1 MPLNPACLGKTYPP
15 LTTTV
20 TRDAVQN
27 YARACNDDNP
37 RYFDDNAAGEIVAP
51 PMFAAVV
58 TWLSVIT
65 VMTDS
70 ELHADLLRLLHS
82 AQAMEFLAPIRPGD
96 SITSTAKI
104 ASLETHPGGES
115 MALELVA
122 RNDRGDLVNRTVFT
136 SFIRGRR
143 SSAPPVDSK
152 AEATNDRG
160 APLVTVAQTIDLD
173 QTSRYAAAS
182 GDLNPIHVDANV
194 ARMAGLP
201 GIIVHGLCTMAFT
214 AKVIV
219 DQLCAGDPARLKR
232 LAVRFSRPVFPGDTI
247 TTRVWPSP
255 DLDGHRFA
263 SDRRSSVDPNGLRSA
278 DRDRPRTYA
287 FETCNPDGL
296 EVIRDGLA
304 AVSP

>member
-1 MPLNPACLGKTYPP
+1 MPLNPTCLGKTYPP

-20 TRDAVQN
+20 TRAAIQN
-27 YARACNDDNP
+27 YARSCNDDNP
-37 RYFDDNAAGEIVAP
+37 CYFDDNAPGGILAP
-51 PMFAAVV
+51 PMFAAIV
-58 TWLSVIT
+58 TWLSVVT

-82 AQAMEFLAPIRPGD
+82 AQDMEFLAPLRPGD
-96 SITSTAKI
+96 SITSTARI
-104 ASLETHPGGES
+104 ASIETHQGGES
-115 MALELVA
+115 MALEIEA
-122 RNDRGDLVNRTVFT
+122 RNDRRDIVNRTVFT

-152 AEATNDRG
+152 PEPVDRG

-219 DQLCAGDPARLKR
+219 DRLCAGDPTRLKR

-247 TTRVWPSP
+247 ITRVWPS
-255 DLDGHRFA
+255 G
-263 SDRRSSVDPNGLRSA
+263 DPQA
-278 DRDRPRTYA
+278 DCGTYA
-287 FETCNPDGL
+287 YETSNSDGL
-296 EVIRDGLA
+296 VVIRDGLA
-304 AVSP
+304 IVSTDDVGQISP

>member
-1 MPLNPACLGKTYPP
+1 VTLNPACLGKTYPP

-20 TRDAVQN
+20 TRDAIQN

-37 RYFDDNAAGEIVAP
+37 RYFDDNAAGGIVAP

-58 TWLSVIT
+58 TWLSVLT

-104 ASLETHPGGES
+104 ASIETHPGGES
-115 MALELVA
+115 MALEIVA
-122 RNDRGDLVNRTVFT
+122 RNDRGDLVNRNVFT

-173 QTSRYAAAS
+173 QTPRYAAAS

-194 ARMAGLP
+194 AKMAGLP

-219 DQLCAGDPARLKR
+219 DQLCAGDPARLKA
-232 LAVRFSRPVFPGDTI
+232 LAVRFSRPVFPGDAI

-255 DLDGHRFA
+255 DCDEHRFA

-278 DRDRPRTYA
+278 DRDRLRAYSY
-287 FETCNPDGL
+287 ETRNPDGL
-296 EVIRDGLA
+296 AVIRDGFA
-304 AVSP
+304 QVSP